1 MTPLSM
7 ADGTAAVI
15 DWARSR
21 GETVTNWRSRLLDA
35 PSAERIVIECMLEGE
50 ADKVA
55 SPRTYVSKCY
65 SDDTGGRTFAV
76 MRAVEAGLQESPRPA
91 LLATP
96 AALWYDTERR
106 CLIQQRVDGVPLREL
121 VDHADAARHFAAA
134 GRALAQLH
142 GLPLD
147 AAPAKK
153 LDDHLRELIRPHPV
167 DLAAAL
173 PQQRSRILALMAE
186 MEGLEQVWREHIV
199 AAPVHRDFH
208 LRQLFCGEE
217 RVWLIDWD
225 LFAWGDPMLDV
236 GNFMMVL
243 ETRAEGRSTVLGDA
257 FLHGYF
263 SGRRDYSRN
272 RVPLYMAFNYL
283 RRASKHYRLHLGDW
297 AADVDRMLTHAERCL
312 ATA

>member
-1 MTPLSM
+1 MTPLSI

-21 GETVTNWRSRLLDA
+21 GESVTSWRSRLLDA
-35 PSAERIVIECMLEGE
+35 PNAERIVIECVLEGG
-50 ADKVA
+50 ADTVA
-55 SPRTYVSKCY
+55 APRAYVSTCY
-65 SDDTGGRTFAV
+65 SDGTGERTFAV
-76 MRAVEAGLQESPRPA
+76 MRAVEAGLQGLARPA

-96 AALWYDTERR
+96 AALCYDSERR
-106 CLIQQRVDGVPLREL
+106 CLIQQRVDGIPLREL
-121 VDHADAARHFAAA
+121 LDHEDAARHFAAA
-134 GRALAQLH
+134 GRALAELH
-142 GLPLD
+142 GLPLA
-147 AAPAKK
+147 AAPATK
-153 LDDHLRELIRPHPV
+153 LNDHLRELIRPHPV
-167 DLAAAL
+167 DLADAL
-173 PQQRSRILALMAE
+173 PQQRRRILALMAE
-186 MEGLEQVWREHIV
+186 MEGLEQVWREHVV

-243 ETRAEGRSTVLGDA
+243 ETRAAGRSAVLGEA

-263 SGRRDYSRN
+263 NGRRDYSRN

-297 AADVDRMLTHAERCL
+297 AEDVDRMLTHAERCL